1 VGGAALLMRAS
12 EQLGI
17 SADAALAAESSG
29 LIEFGAQVRF
39 RHPLVRA
46 AAYRAASLPDRRRV
60 HRVLA
65 EVTDPDADP
74 GRRAWHRAYAAV
86 GPEESVADELER
98 SASQAQAR
106 GGVAAAAAFLERATE
121 LTPDPARRAARAL
134 AAAQAKFEAAAP
146 DTADELLSVA
156 ELGSLND
163 LQRAQAARLRA
174 QIVFRRSRG
183 SDAAALFLE
192 AARAFEGLDDGSARE
207 TYLEAFGAAMF
218 AGQLGPP
225 SLAPAWPVS
234 TMTWVT
240 STGPWPNSSRLVSEA
255 ARSRRPRPPSGN
267 SRNEP
272 GPAARTGLSASWP
285 GRRRC

>member
-1 VGGAALLMRAS
+1 MGCH
-12 EQLGI
+12 
-17 SADAALAAESSG
+17 AEATAPWS
-29 LIEFGAQVRF
+29 
-39 RHPLVRA
+39 
-46 AAYRAASLPDRRRV
+46 
-60 HRVLA
+60 
-65 EVTDPDADP
+65 
-74 GRRAWHRAYAAV
+74 
-86 GPEESVADELER
+86 
-98 SASQAQAR
+98 R

-156 ELGSLND
+156 ELGSLDD

-218 AGQLGPP
+218 AGQLGGRHG
-225 SLAPAWPVS
+225 LREVA
-234 TMTWVT
+234 
-240 STGPWPNSSRLVSEA
+240 GA
-255 ARSRRPRPPSGN
+255 ARAAP
-267 SRNEP
+267 P
-272 GPAARTGLSASWP
+272 GPQPARPSDLLLDGMATRYLEHQAVEAGAGEGARAGVPTLRRALEALRQENPCGRDDIMRLLRLSPMAQSMAATFSP
-285 GRRRC
+285 PRRARSYG